1 MTPYEKIINVFHSM
15 FQSNEILPDGLEQQ
29 FFINAVGE
37 YETELTEL
45 GYDEKSNTFKYPLTS
60 SQIQVLGMLMYKGF
74 SFRYRDRALKLNN
87 VVGRDVQLTG
97 LSNTKAQVNRSYED
111 LVDEIE
117 KKMSKLKVNNFD

>member
-1 MTPYEKIINVFHSM
+1 
-15 FQSNEILPDGLEQQ
+15 
-29 FFINAVGE
+29 
-37 YETELTEL
+37 
-45 GYDEKSNTFKYPLTS
+45 
-60 SQIQVLGMLMYKGF
+60 MYKGF

-117 KKMSKLKVNNFD
+117 KK